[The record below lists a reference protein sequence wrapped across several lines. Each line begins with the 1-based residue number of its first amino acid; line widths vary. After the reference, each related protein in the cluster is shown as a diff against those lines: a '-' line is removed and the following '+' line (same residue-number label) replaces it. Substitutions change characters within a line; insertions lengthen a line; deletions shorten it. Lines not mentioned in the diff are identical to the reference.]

1 MEQKCELAER
11 ELTEMKD
18 EIQRM
23 KEDSEQT
30 LQNLE
35 VWLSRTLMIQGV
47 KESCYF
53 SHLFQGAIPE
63 AVRQACLVRAVHSR
77 ALL

>member
-35 VWLSRTLMIQGV
+35 VWLSRTSTITRVPNSLVTFHTSLNMPSGSETDLLGV
-47 KESCYF
+47 GCS
-53 SHLFQGAIPE
+53 
-63 AVRQACLVRAVHSR
+63 
-77 ALL
+77 

>member
-35 VWLSRTLMIQGV
+35 VWLSRTSTITRVSNSLVTFHTSLNMPSGSETDLLGV
-47 KESCYF
+47 GCS
-53 SHLFQGAIPE
+53 
-63 AVRQACLVRAVHSR
+63 
-77 ALL
+77 

>member
-1 MEQKCELAER
+1 MEQKCDLAER

-35 VWLSRTLMIQGV
+35 VWLSRTSTITRVSNQ
-47 KESCYF
+47 SCYF
-53 SHLFQGAIPE
+53 PYLFEHAL
-63 AVRQACLVRAVHSR
+63 RQ
-77 ALL
+77 

>member
-1 MEQKCELAER
+1 MHGATDYFVGLTVEQKCELAER

-35 VWLSRTLMIQGV
+35 VWLSRTSTITRVSNSLVTFHTSLNM
-47 KESCYF
+47 S
-53 SHLFQGAIPE
+53 SL
-63 AVRQACLVRAVHSR
+63 RQ
-77 ALL
+77 

>member
-35 VWLSRTLMIQGV
+35 VWLSRTLTITKVSNGLVTFHTSFDMP
-47 KESCYF
+47 C
-53 SHLFQGAIPE
+53 L
-63 AVRQACLVRAVHSR
+63 RQ
-77 ALL
+77 